1 MRRRT
6 ALVNRLRY
14 LLERQ
19 FIRGTRYQL
28 LVMAFLV
35 LGISVLGGVLAFGTG
50 DEDGLLDTIWWAF
63 LRLTDP
69 GYLGDDEGAWR
80 RVVST
85 LLTVSGYVV
94 FMGALIAILTQWLG
108 SQMRLLERGLTP
120 VSLSGHIVVLGW
132 TDRTLPLLRE
142 LVAAEGRVK
151 RFLQRVGGAGRL
163 RLVVLTEELTP
174 ELAEALRNDA
184 VLGPNLDSVIL
195 RSGSSL
201 NNEHLNRAACDRAA
215 AIILPARRTSLSS
228 TESSDVE
235 TIKTLLALNG
245 QTNEDTRKRPY
256 VVAEIQS
263 PTKVG
268 VARRAYQGPLE
279 VVAGDVSISRLMVQ
293 NLRHPGL
300 SAVYNELLSHGVG
313 QNFYILRDLPIGGQT
328 VADVRARLTRSILCG
343 VVSGTDGAFE
353 VTMNPQGDL
362 PVNESDALVVLAPD
376 VDMARTL
383 APSATLS
390 VPQPVFRSDVSTLGM
405 QSRLR
410 VLLVGWSSKVALL
423 VKEFSTYKDSQFEI
437 DVLSS
442 RSAEERQQWLQA
454 EIPDSVLTIRHLV
467 GEVTSARQWRKLD
480 LNQYDSVLFLSSDRW
495 QSEEEADARTLVGF
509 LQWQGVSSELA
520 ERPLCLLELADAEN
534 ETLLTGLEGETLI
547 SPMLTSHFMVQVA
560 LRREMRPI
568 FDALFSAGGP
578 EITLPTLAELGLE
591 SGQYRWSSLVDRLAK
606 LGATGLGVKIDS
618 IKGEQLLLNPELSAS
633 FELSS
638 TDRVV
643 VLLQTNL

>member
-1 MRRRT
+1 MRRSK
-6 ALVNRLRY
+6 AFINRLRY
-14 LLERQ
+14 ILERQ
-19 FIRGTRYQL
+19 FVRGTRYQL
-28 LVMAFLV
+28 LVMALLV
-35 LGISVLGGVLAFGTG
+35 LGISILGGLLAFGTG

-184 VLGPNLDSVIL
+184 TLGPHIDSVIL

-215 AIILPARRTSLSS
+215 AIILPARRTSRTSS
-228 TESSDVE
+228 ESSDVE

-245 QTNEDTRKRPY
+245 QANQHTRKRPY

-263 PTKVG
+263 PTKIE

-300 SAVYNELLSHGVG
+300 SAIYNELLSHGVG
-313 QNFYILRDLPIGGQT
+313 QNLYIVRDLPVIGLT
-328 VADVRARLTRSILCG
+328 VAEVRARLAQSILFG
-343 VVSGTDGAFE
+343 VVSGVDDDFQITL
-353 VTMNPQGDL
+353 NPQEDL
-362 PVNESDALVVLAPD
+362 CIKPGDALVVLAPN
-376 VDMARTL
+376 VEVARNVS
-383 APSATLS
+383 ASATVL
-390 VPQPVFRSDVSTLGM
+390 PTQPVSTSIM
-405 QSRLR
+405 ASSSAQPPLR
-410 VLLVGWSSKVALL
+410 VLLVGWSSKMALL
-423 VKEFSTYKDSQFEI
+423 IKEFATYKDNPFELDI
-437 DVLSS
+437 LSS
-442 RSAEERQQWLQA
+442 RAAEERQQWLA
-454 EIPDSVLTIRHLV
+454 TELPNNTMTVRHLE
-467 GEVTSARQWRKLD
+467 GEVTSARVWRTMNLSH
-480 LNQYDSVLFLSSDRW
+480 YDRVLFLSSDRW

-509 LQWQGVSSELA
+509 LQWQGVLVGLV

-534 ETLLTGLEGETLI
+534 EALLTGMEGETLI
-547 SPMLTSHFMVQVA
+547 SPLLTSHFMVQVA
-560 LRREMRPI
+560 LRREMRPV

-578 EITLPTLAELGLE
+578 EIALLQLADLGLE
-591 SGQYRWSSLVDRLAK
+591 PGQHRWSALVDQMAS
-606 LGATGLGVKIDS
+606 LGMTGLGVKMDS
-618 IKGEQLLLNPELSAS
+618 GRGEQLRLNPESSAS
-633 FELSS
+633 FELDAK
-638 TDRVV
+638 DRVV
-643 VLLQTNL
+643 VLLQSSQ